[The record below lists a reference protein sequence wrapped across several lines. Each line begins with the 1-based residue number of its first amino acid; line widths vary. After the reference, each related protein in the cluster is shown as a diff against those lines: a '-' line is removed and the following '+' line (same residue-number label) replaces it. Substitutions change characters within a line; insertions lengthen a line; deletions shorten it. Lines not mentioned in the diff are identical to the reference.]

1 MQAQSTAPLIATL
14 WYFCLV
20 SNPVAAAAAAALG
33 VLLVLV
39 LFPVQRCYW

>member
-20 SNPVAAAAAAALG
+20 SNPVAAAAALG